1 VRLLKR
7 ACIAPLPEE
16 RQSRLGTYVSTT
28 TADET
33 VRAFVPPS
41 LPPDPPIDLS
51 GLYRHLDR
59 ANQALGRL
67 DGLTTLL
74 PDTRL
79 FLYLYV
85 CKEALL
91 SSQIEGTK
99 SSFSDLLL
107 FENEAVPG
115 VPIDDVEEVS
125 NYVAAMQHGLRRI
138 RGGFPLSLR
147 LIREIHAILLRGG
160 RGANKTPG
168 EFRRSQNWIGGS
180 RPGDAAFVP
189 PPPERMMEC
198 LDRFEHFLHDEK
210 HKLPVLVEAG
220 LIHVQ
225 FETIHPF
232 LDGNGRLGRLL
243 ITLLL
248 RAKGILRE
256 PLLYLSLYFKT
267 HRQRY
272 YDLLQRV
279 RTEGVWE
286 EWIEFFLQG
295 TETTAR
301 QAADTAVQ
309 ILHLFESDRK
319 KIRAMGRKA
328 ASSLAVHEY
337 LQAHPLTKIGPAAKD
352 LKLSIPTVTSALETL
367 TKLKI
372 AKESTGKRRDRLFAY
387 PRYLHILS
395 EGTEPLRT

>member
-1 VRLLKR
+1 VSNDKN
-7 ACIAPLPEE
+7 
-16 RQSRLGTYVSTT
+16 SRLGTYVSTT
-28 TADET
+28 TAGET
-33 VRAFVPPS
+33 VRAF
-41 LPPDPPIDLS
+41 LPPPLPPEPGVDLT
-51 GLYRHLDR
+51 GLFPQLDR

-85 CKEALL
+85 RKEALL

-138 RGGFPLSLR
+138 KGGFPLSLR

-180 RPGDAAFVP
+180 RPGNAAFVP
-189 PPPERMMEC
+189 PPPERIMEC
-198 LDRFEHFLHDEK
+198 LDDFEHFLHDEK

-248 RAKGILRE
+248 CAKGVLRE
-256 PLLYLSLYFKT
+256 PLLYLSLYFKS
-267 HRQRY
+267 HRDRY
-272 YDLLQRV
+272 YSLLQRV

-286 EWIEFFLQG
+286 EWIDFFLEG

-301 QAADTAVQ
+301 QAADTAVR
-309 ILHLFESDRK
+309 ILHLFETDRK

-337 LQAHPLTKIGPAAKD
+337 LQVHPLTKIGPAAKD

-367 TKLKI
+367 TNLKI

-395 EGTEPLRT
+395 EGTEPLKS

>member
-1 VRLLKR
+1 MADEKH
-7 ACIAPLPEE
+7 
-16 RQSRLGTYVSTT
+16 SRLGTYVSTT
-28 TADET
+28 TAGET
-33 VRAFVPPS
+33 VKAFVPQP
-41 LPPDPPIDLS
+41 LPPDPPVDLS
-51 GLYRHLDR
+51 GLYQQLDR

-74 PDTRL
+74 PDAQL

-85 CKEALL
+85 RKEALL

-138 RGGFPLSLR
+138 KGGFPLSLR

-180 RPGDAAFVP
+180 RSGNAAFVP
-189 PPPERMMEC
+189 PPPERIMEC
-198 LDRFEHFLHDEK
+198 LDLFEHFLHDEK
-210 HKLPVLVEAG
+210 HKLPALVEAG

-248 RAKGILRE
+248 CAKGVITK
-256 PLLYLSLYFKT
+256 PLLYPSLYLKT
-267 HRQRY
+267 HRDRY
-272 YDLLQRV
+272 YDLLQRI
-279 RTEGVWE
+279 RTEGAWE
-286 EWIEFFLQG
+286 KWLEFFLEG
-295 TETTAR
+295 LGVPAEEP
-301 QAADTAVQ
+301 ADTAERTLKLFAKDKDKIQKLGRAARSALRLHEFMQTSPYVR
-309 ILHLFESDRK
+309 IGTAAKALHLTVPTITNAVNHLMRLGIVK
-319 KIRAMGRKA
+319 KI
-328 ASSLAVHEY
+328 S
-337 LQAHPLTKIGPAAKD
+337 
-352 LKLSIPTVTSALETL
+352 
-367 TKLKI
+367 
-372 AKESTGKRRDRLFAY
+372 GKHRDRLFAY
-387 PRYLHILS
+387 SRY
-395 EGTEPLRT
+395 

>member
-1 VRLLKR
+1 VLIKGSLNTVPDEKS
-7 ACIAPLPEE
+7 
-16 RQSRLGTYVSTT
+16 SRLGSYISTT
-28 TADET
+28 NAGET
-33 VRAFVPPS
+33 VKAF
-41 LPPDPPIDLS
+41 LPPPLPAAPPVDLS

-85 CKEALL
+85 RKEALL

-107 FENEAVPG
+107 FENEAAPG

-160 RGANKTPG
+160 RGTNKTPG
-168 EFRRSQNWIGGS
+168 EFRRSRNWIGGS
-180 RPGDAAFVP
+180 RPGNAAFVP

-210 HKLPVLVEAG
+210 HKLPVLVQAG

-248 RAKGILRE
+248 CAQGVLRE

-286 EWIEFFLQG
+286 EWIGFFLEG

-309 ILHLFESDRK
+309 ILHLFETDRK
-319 KIRAMGRKA
+319 KIRATGRKA

-352 LKLSIPTVTSALETL
+352 LKLSVPTVTSALETL

-395 EGTEPLRT
+395 EGTEPLRS

>member
-1 VRLLKR
+1 MATENK
-7 ACIAPLPEE
+7 
-16 RQSRLGTYVSTT
+16 SRLGTYLTT
-28 TADET
+28 TVTGEP
-33 VRAFVPPS
+33 VRAFIPPG
-41 LPPDPPIDLS
+41 LPPNPPVELA
-51 GLYRHLDR
+51 GLYQYLDR
-59 ANQALGRL
+59 ANHALGRL
-67 DGLTTLL
+67 DGFTILL
-74 PDTRL
+74 PDTKF
-79 FLYLYV
+79 FLYLYIR
-85 CKEALL
+85 KEALL
-91 SSQIEGTK
+91 SSQIEGTQ

-107 FENEAVPG
+107 FESDAEPG

-138 RGGFPLSLR
+138 AGGFPLSLR

-160 RGANKTPG
+160 RGANRTPG
-168 EFRRSQNWIGGS
+168 EFRRSQNWVGGS
-180 RPGDAAFVP
+180 RPGNAAFVP
-189 PPPERMMEC
+189 PPPERLMEC
-198 LDRFEHFLHDEK
+198 LDNFERFLHDEK

-220 LIHVQ
+220 LVHVQ

-248 RAKGILRE
+248 CSKGALRE
-256 PLLYLSLYFKT
+256 PLLYLSLYFKA

-272 YDLLQRV
+272 YELFQRV

-286 EWIEFFLQG
+286 EWIEFFLEG

-367 TKLKI
+367 TKLKV

-387 PRYLHILS
+387 PRYLNILS
-395 EGTEPLRT
+395 EGTEPLRS